1 MSTIPY
7 ELLRLRGLFRTGSFS
22 LLIVVLL
29 MSLFWKH
36 DFRAHAKVDGEDWS
50 VSAPR
55 RVVILY
61 SYGDGIPAYQQ
72 TTRAF
77 LSTMEAGGVSINNLF
92 FEYLDLERKKD
103 TRHYE
108 NLTTLLR
115 HKYEG
120 KKIDLVVTLH
130 TKALDFLLNEGKDLF
145 PGSPVL
151 SYLAPDRIDTADIER
166 RFLLLPMKMD
176 FHGTLELALK
186 LFPRT
191 KRVVFINGVG
201 EGEKRLELEAG
212 DVFEQWRGRLEF
224 EYTHDLSVEE
234 MLERTAN
241 LPSGTIVLYSNVFR
255 DKTGRTFVPKD
266 VAQMVAKASNEP
278 VFGMY
283 NTIIGNGIIGGSVF
297 NFEVEGSR
305 AATLTLDIL
314 KGTLLLTKPVTALS
328 VGRTPMFDW
337 QQLKRWGVEAI
348 QLPNDTIF
356 VNRSISFWE
365 RYQRYVIGVVLFM
378 LAQLVMIVVLLLQI
392 RRRRFAEMSL
402 LQKKEELDQFFN
414 ISLDLL
420 CIANTDG
427 YFLRLNPAWERI
439 FGYSTEELMTKR
451 FFDFVHPDD
460 RDATLEA
467 VSTLAS
473 QRDIVHFE
481 NRYRCKDGTYR
492 WLDWASAPAGG
503 FIYATARDVT
513 DRKQVEASLKE
524 RLRFETFLAD
534 ISADFINLPAER
546 IDSAIQETQAR
557 ICEFL
562 DLERSTLW
570 QACQGDPRTLVLTH
584 VHQPAGSTPPP
595 EWMSAGDFFPWVTQ
609 KILNGEVVAISRI
622 SDLPPEAGRD
632 GESFHRYHAKSSVAV
647 PLSVGEGPV
656 FGLLSFAA
664 MREDR
669 EWPETIVTGFKL
681 IAQVFA
687 NAIARKRADRE
698 LRESEAR
705 LSLATD
711 AAGAGLWIFY
721 LDTDDVW
728 VSPKTRELFQFAP
741 DEKVTNK
748 SFFKEI
754 YPDDHDRVRQ
764 AVQQALHSGE
774 ELKFDYRIV
783 LPDGS
788 IRWLVAHGQRY
799 PATKPVCLMGVSL
812 DITDRLN
819 AEAEA
824 RQQWEQLAHVTRI
837 GIMGELTAS
846 LAHEINQPLTA
857 IQSNAEAAQRFLS
870 RPEPDI
876 DEVRQILEDIIRDD
890 TRASDI
896 IRKIRALLKREAAA
910 FAVLDLNDLIQD
922 VLSLLRADS
931 LLRELVIDAEV
942 FPTLPPVLGDRIQL
956 QQVIINLILNGAA
969 AMKNTPPD
977 QRKLIIKTAVQEEG
991 ILKVSLVDFG
1001 TGIDE
1006 SAMAH
1011 LFEPF
1016 YTTKSEGLGMGLAIS
1031 RTIIR
1036 AHGGTLEA
1044 SNNPEGGATFAFT
1057 LPAYDQR

>member
-1 MSTIPY
+1 MSTISY
-7 ELLRLRGLFRTGSFS
+7 ESLRLRGLFRTGPFS
-22 LLIVVLL
+22 LLILVLL

-36 DFRAHAKVDGEDWS
+36 DFRAHADVDGKNL
-50 VSAPR
+50 SAPGN
-55 RVVILY
+55 VIILY

-72 TTRAF
+72 ATRAF
-77 LSTMEAGGVSINNLF
+77 LSAMEAGDVSINNLF
-92 FEYLDLERKKD
+92 LEYLDLERKKD
-103 TRHYE
+103 IAHYE

-145 PGSPVL
+145 PGSPIL
-151 SYLAPDRIDTADIER
+151 SYLSPDRIDTADIER
-166 RFLLLPMKMD
+166 RFLILPMKMD
-176 FHGTLELALK
+176 FQGTLELALK
-186 LFPRT
+186 LFPQT

-201 EGEKRLELEAG
+201 EGEKRLELEARG
-212 DVFEQWRGRLEF
+212 VFEQWRGRLEF
-224 EYTHDLSVEE
+224 EYTRDLTVEK
-234 MLERTAN
+234 MLERIAT
-241 LPSGTIVLYSNVFR
+241 LPSRTIVLYSNLFR

-266 VAQMVAKASNEP
+266 MAKVMAKASNSP

-283 NTIIGNGIIGGSVF
+283 NTLIGNGIIGGSVF
-297 NFEVEGSR
+297 NFEVEGLR
-305 AATLTLDIL
+305 AGTLALDIL
-314 KGTLLLTKPVTALS
+314 NGTLLLTKPVTILS
-328 VGRTPMFDW
+328 ASRTPMFDW

-348 QLPNDTIF
+348 HLPNDTIF
-356 VNRSISFWE
+356 VNRPMSFWE
-365 RYQRYVIGVVLFM
+365 RYQKYVVGVVLFM
-378 LAQLVMIVVLLLQI
+378 LAQLVMIVLLLLQI
-392 RRRRFAEMSL
+392 RRRKSAEMSL
-402 LQKKEELDQFFN
+402 LQKKEELDHFFN

-420 CIANTDG
+420 CIANTEG
-427 YFLRLNPAWERI
+427 YFLRLNPIWERI
-439 FGYSTEELMTKR
+439 LGYSREELMTKR
-451 FFDFVHPDD
+451 FVDFVHPDD

-473 QRDIVHFE
+473 QRYIVHFE

-492 WLDWASAPAGG
+492 WLDWASAPAGA

-513 DRKQVEASLKE
+513 ERKQAEESLKE
-524 RLRFETFLAD
+524 RLRFETLLAE
-534 ISADFINLPAER
+534 ISAQFINLPAEQ

-562 DLERSTLW
+562 HLERSTLW
-570 QACQGDPRTLVLTH
+570 QACQNDPRSLVLTH
-584 VHQPAGSTPPP
+584 IHQPSGSTPPP
-595 EWMSAGDFFPWVTQ
+595 EWQTAEDLLPWVTQ
-609 KILNGEVVAISRI
+609 KILNGEVVAISTLAE
-622 SDLPPEAGRD
+622 LPPEAGRD
-632 GESFHRYHAKSSVAV
+632 RESLHFYKTKSTVGV
-647 PLSVGEGPV
+647 PLSVGEVPV
-656 FGLLSFAA
+656 FGLLSFAV
-664 MREDR
+664 MREERD
-669 EWPETIVTGFKL
+669 WSETAVTGFRL
-681 IAQVFA
+681 IAQVVA
-687 NAIARKRADRE
+687 NALARKRTDRE
-698 LRESEAR
+698 LRDSEAR

-728 VSPKTRELFQFAP
+728 VSPTTRELFHFAP

-748 SFFKEI
+748 SFFKAIHPE
-754 YPDDHDRVRQ
+754 DHDRVRQ
-764 AVQQALHSGE
+764 AVQHALHSGE
-774 ELKFDYRIV
+774 KLKCDYRIV

-812 DITDRLN
+812 EITERLN

-870 RPEPDI
+870 RSEPDI
-876 DEVRQILEDIIRDD
+876 DEVRQILEDIVRDN

-910 FAVLDLNDLIQD
+910 FEVLDVNDLIRD

-942 FPTLPPVLGDRIQL
+942 FPALPPVLGDRIQL

-969 AMKNTPPD
+969 AMKNTPPER
-977 QRKLIIKTAVQEEG
+977 RKLIIETAIQEDRTVR
-991 ILKVSLVDFG
+991 VSVADFG
-1001 TGIDE
+1001 TGVDE
-1006 SAMAH
+1006 SAMGH

-1031 RTIIR
+1031 RTIIK

-1057 LPAYDQR
+1057 LPAYQGDPA